1 MRSARL
7 RRRRTA
13 APSEQEWGFAADEP
27 LIVSVGR
34 LVPLKNHALAISA
47 LRHMPRGSLAIVGEG
62 PTALRAPRAWWTRR
76 GSPIVLPSPA
86 LRTDATAV
94 IGAADVVVLPSRGEG
109 LPLVGL
115 EALAAGTPFV
125 ATDVRGVRELLT
137 DGENALLVAPDDAEA
152 LAAAITRVL
161 DDGDLRERLRA
172 GGLRLVAVARSGRNG
187 RRVPSAVPTSRLAVT
202 PEQSVDAAAAA
213 RRWRAHLAGDESSHN
228 TTAAPLRVVFVCTGN
243 RFRSPL
249 GAALFAKAAGA
260 QATVESAGTLELGA
274 RPAFAETIEEGGRLG
289 VDLSGHRA
297 RYLGRVD
304 LSSADLVLGFEQMHV
319 ATAVVDAGAE
329 RDRSFTL
336 PELVDLVGPRQETPR
351 EAIARCER
359 SPERRATDA
368 TDAGDQRSGRTRQQQ
383 RSATRLTRFT
393 IS

>member
-1 MRSARL
+1 M
-7 RRRRTA
+7 
-13 APSEQEWGFAADEP
+13 
-27 LIVSVGR
+27 
-34 LVPLKNHALAISA
+34 
-47 LRHMPRGSLAIVGEG
+47 
-62 PTALRAPRAWWTRR
+62 
-76 GSPIVLPSPA
+76 
-86 LRTDATAV
+86 
-94 IGAADVVVLPSRGEG
+94 
-109 LPLVGL
+109 
-115 EALAAGTPFV
+115 
-125 ATDVRGVRELLT
+125 
-137 DGENALLVAPDDAEA
+137 
-152 LAAAITRVL
+152 
-161 DDGDLRERLRA
+161 
-172 GGLRLVAVARSGRNG
+172 
-187 RRVPSAVPTSRLAVT
+187 T

-336 PELVDLVGPRQETPR
+336 PELVDLIGPRQETPR
-351 EAIARCER
+351 EAIARANAHR
-359 SPERRATDA
+359 SAERRTLQTPEISDPAGRGSKAFRDA
-368 TDAGDQRSGRTRQQQ
+368 ADEIHDLVTKLVV
-383 RSATRLTRFT
+383 RLFPEIPPTT
-393 IS
+393 L